1 VDEVRHPYGEDK
13 SPVDE
18 VVDEL
23 MPPQLEWQ
31 RLVHQYPLTAL
42 GLATLGGYVLGRHR
56 GREILAAFALF
67 AADSVAEQVNSLLGK
82 DVL

>member
-1 VDEVRHPYGEDK
+1 MDEVPRAYLDD
-13 SPVDE
+13 SSRADD

-23 MPPQLEWQ
+23 MGGELDWQ
-31 RLVHQYPLTAL
+31 RLVRRYPLAAL

-56 GREILAAFALF
+56 GHEILSAFALY
-67 AADSVAEQVNSLLGK
+67 AADTVSEQVNTLLGK

>member
-1 VDEVRHPYGEDK
+1 MDEASYPRASDA
-13 SPVDE
+13 SPADS

-23 MPPQLEWQ
+23 MPAQLDWQ
-31 RLVHQYPLTAL
+31 DLVRRYPLAAL

-56 GREILAAFALF
+56 GREILAAISLF
-67 AADSVAEQVNSLLGK
+67 AADSVSEQVNELLGK

>member
-1 VDEVRHPYGEDK
+1 MDEDPYPGFEDS
-13 SPVDE
+13 SPAND

-23 MPPQLEWQ
+23 MPAQLDWQ
-31 RLVHQYPLTAL
+31 DLVRRYPLAAL

-56 GREILAAFALF
+56 GREILEAFSLF
-67 AADSVAEQVNSLLGK
+67 AADSVSEQVNSLLGK